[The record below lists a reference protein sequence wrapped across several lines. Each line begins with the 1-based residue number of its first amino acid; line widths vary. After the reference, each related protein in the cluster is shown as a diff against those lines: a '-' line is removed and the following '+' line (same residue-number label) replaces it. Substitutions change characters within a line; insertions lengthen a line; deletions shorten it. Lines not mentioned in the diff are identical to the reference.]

1 MTAIEIIQSILP
13 SWRES
18 PPRAKR
24 CRSSSSCGMEVE
36 DTTATSELTAAF
48 TSTSSSN
55 TTTSPC
61 LLISRALANHGY
73 PDRLNPLSMD
83 YLMDFDYDDGDIQRH
98 IPADILMAI
107 QEGNVNQFIHNY
119 HQRDL
124 IMAQRNSQGET
135 LLHLACQSGCFSIVK
150 FFLRDVKVSAL
161 VLDQHGRSPLH
172 SLCMAIMNMNCSN
185 DVVNDTPKFNHL
197 ETMRILLQEK
207 PTLILF
213 KDKQGK
219 TPLEYIQQLS
229 STTCDTN
236 KNVTICKNVNEM
248 LHSDRV
254 VERIVEEMSNQMEK
268 IRSRQQM
275 TTWEKIESMLDI
287 SGGVEAAVMESGFSI

>member
-1 MTAIEIIQSILP
+1 MTAIQSILP

-24 CRSSSSCGMEVE
+24 CRSSSCGMEVE
-36 DTTATSELTAAF
+36 DTTTLGL
-48 TSTSSSN
+48 TSTSTSN
-55 TTTSPC
+55 TTSPC

-73 PDRLNPLSMD
+73 PDRLDPLSMD
-83 YLMDFDYDDGDIQRH
+83 YLMDFDYDDGDIQRR
-98 IPADILMAI
+98 ISADMFMAI
-107 QEGNVNQFIHNY
+107 QEGNVNQFIQNY

-150 FFLRDVKVSAL
+150 FFLRDVKVSTL
-161 VLDQHGRSPLH
+161 VLDQHGRSPFH
-172 SLCMAIMNMNCSN
+172 SLCMAMMNINCSD
-185 DVVNDTPKFNHL
+185 DVVNDTTKCNYL

-207 PTLILF
+207 PTLVLF

-219 TPLEYIQQLS
+219 TPLEYIRQLS
-229 STTCDTN
+229 PKSMM
-236 KNVTICKNVNEM
+236 ICRNVNEI

-268 IRSRQQM
+268 IRSRQQL

-287 SGGVEAAVMESGFSI
+287 SGGVEAAVLESGFSI

>member
-1 MTAIEIIQSILP
+1 MTAIEVLQSILP

-24 CRSSSSCGMEVE
+24 SRSSACGMEVE
-36 DTTATSELTAAF
+36 DMTTSGLTSASA
-48 TSTSSSN
+48 SASN
-55 TTTSPC
+55 TTLPC

-73 PDRLNPLSMD
+73 PDRLDPLSMD
-83 YLMDFDYDDGDIQRH
+83 YLMDFDYDDGNIHRH
-98 IPADILMAI
+98 ISADILMAI
-107 QEGNVNQFIHNY
+107 QEGKVNLFIQNY

-124 IMAQRNSQGET
+124 IMAQRNSHGET
-135 LLHLACQSGCFSIVK
+135 LLHLACQSGSFLIVK
-150 FFLRDVKVSAL
+150 FFLVDVKVSAL
-161 VLDQHGRSPLH
+161 VLDQHGRSPFH
-172 SLCMAIMNMNCSN
+172 SLCMAMMNMNRSN
-185 DVVNDTPKFNHL
+185 DVVNDTTKCNYL

-207 PTLILF
+207 PTLVLF

-229 STTCDTN
+229 PESMM
-236 KNVTICKNVNEM
+236 ICRNVNEL

-254 VERIVEEMSNQMEK
+254 VERIVEEMPNQMEK